1 MGLVSGNVRTS
12 GWSLVFQVQRR
23 QGHLLGMKARAHERL
38 ERGQGL
44 KEVIP
49 GGRGSSPDKQSQTT
63 PGLTRYWEDTLTSP
77 STGTGMSQVLRM

>member
-44 KEVIP
+44 KRLFQEGEEALQISRVRLLP
-49 GGRGSSPDKQSQTT
+49 ASH
-63 PGLTRYWEDTLTSP
+63 
-77 STGTGMSQVLRM
+77 GTGKTH